1 MARVYDYVDVLTKMQ
16 EAVASGA
23 VYFEERG
30 AKNESLWAYLH
41 HMRRVKNKRRIRDDV
56 ESIEAVIVENQDL
69 LRSASLMP
77 KDVVK
82 RRKAAT
88 LASVEALAQVK
99 QTMMQAAEALTQLK
113 QQQSVVKKEKRK
125 KKKMKHYFTAK
136 KYRVLHEEKR
146 RLLAGA

>member
-1 MARVYDYVDVLTKMQ
+1 MARVYDYVDILTKMQ

-23 VYFEERG
+23 VYFEEHG

-88 LASVEALAQVK
+88 LASVEALAQVR
-99 QTMMQAAEALTQLK
+99 QTMMQALTQLK